1 MINKTKSLG
10 ILLAATLLYVVWLSP
25 STAGSIPQLIK
36 PALAQDIST
45 IVKKGHPAYISM
57 PTANSGGNRSTT
69 VGDKNASINTLQL
82 NANEKK
88 GVYTWLNKEGTN
100 PILNFRLNTDNV
112 VQLKNPTDSKHQLI
126 ITSEGKEV
134 ASSGDIQPGKSGEL
148 TFAKLSQ
155 GQTLEYHCVS
165 SNYDERNNNNFFL
178 IFSLVTQY
186 L

>member
-1 MINKTKSLG
+1 MMNKTKSLG

-25 STAGSIPQLIK
+25 STAGPIPQLLK

-45 IVKKGHPAYISM
+45 IVKIGLPAYISM
-57 PTANSGGNRSTT
+57 PTANSGGNRSTM
-69 VGDKNASINTLQL
+69 VGNKNASTNTLQL

-112 VQLKNPTDSKHQLI
+112 VQLKNPTDSKHQLV

-155 GQTLEYHCVS
+155 GQTLEYHCLYHPTTMNGTITIS
-165 SNYDERNNNNFFL
+165 S
-178 IFSLVTQY
+178 
-186 L
+186 